1 MRVLGLDS
9 AERTGFAL
17 VAREPGGR
25 ERLLRHGCLTAIT
38 ASHVEAAVAELAGEA
53 PDLVAIEAPF
63 VKVNASTGLVLA
75 TLLGRWLQEWE
86 RRGTRTTTVLA
97 STWQISLLAGLIGR
111 ASVREAR
118 KAAARSWT
126 KAIYGAELSEDE
138 ADAACIAGW
147 ALRRGLIGGGR

>member
-17 VAREPGGR
+17 VVRPPGGR
-25 ERLLRHGCLTAIT
+25 ERLLRHGCVTVGT
-38 ASHVEAAVAELAGEA
+38 GRQVEAAVSELAVDG

-86 RRGTRTTTVLA
+86 RRGVPTLTVLA
-97 STWQISLLAGLIGR
+97 STWQIAILAGLIERTSG
-111 ASVREAR
+111 REAR
-118 KAAARSWT
+118 KAAARRWT
-126 KAIYGAELSEDE
+126 LALYGEELSEDE
-138 ADAACIAGW
+138 ADAACIASW
-147 ALRRGLIGGGR
+147 ALRRGLVGGGR